1 MNASVDLYC
10 EFSIPGSFVGKQ
22 GDLRGEHE
30 IGEATHADF
39 VLAVCLFWFIL
50 SCFLKFLFLFF
61 KNITLPQQLLRRV
74 LLPVDGYQIIIIRI

>member
-1 MNASVDLYC
+1 MS
-10 EFSIPGSFVGKQ
+10 FSIPGSFVGKQ

-39 VLAVCLFWFIL
+39 VLAVYLFWFIL

-61 KNITLPQQLLRRV
+61 KNIKLSQLLFIRV
-74 LLPVDGYQIIIIRI
+74 LLRVDGYQIIIIRI